1 LVNKGESTPRSEFR
15 NGKNNRKRSFC
26 KRAGG
31 DSKKFNS
38 FDNNRK
44 KTFDGNSY
52 GNKRKKVS

>member
-1 LVNKGESTPRSEFR
+1 